1 MTTETTETTET
12 RETRETTDAA
22 EAAGTAEATDATDT
36 AEATGKAE
44 APETPGPPRRSR
56 QARQPRQA
64 RSRARVEAILAA
76 ADRILAG
83 EGYEALTMR
92 RIAEESGAPVGS
104 IYQFYAD
111 KGAVVDALG
120 RRYLEAFERTID
132 ELVERALAD
141 ELPDLVGTMVDVYAG
156 LFRSQPG
163 GMTLWAGRHLS
174 PELARADEASNAL
187 VADGLRR
194 IVEHLTG
201 GPGGERARRATR
213 MVVWAAN
220 AVLHEV
226 CKGEGEPD
234 PETVAELKRMLDLYW
249 ADLRARLAETARP

>member
-1 MTTETTETTET
+1 MT
-12 RETRETTDAA
+12 
-22 EAAGTAEATDATDT
+22 EAT
-36 AEATGKAE
+36 E
-44 APETPGPPRRSR
+44 PGARPRVR
-56 QARQPRQA
+56 RQPQQA
-64 RSRARVEAILAA
+64 RSRARVEAILGA
-76 ADRILAG
+76 ADRILSQ

-92 RIAEESGAPVGS
+92 RVAEDAGVPVGS
-104 IYQFYAD
+104 IYQFYPD

-120 RRYLEAFERTID
+120 RRYLEAFEAAID
-132 ELVERALAD
+132 ELVERAVAG
-141 ELPDLVGTMVDVYAG
+141 ELTDLVGTMVDVYSE

-163 GMTLWAGRHLS
+163 GMALWAGRHLS

-187 VADGLRR
+187 IAEGLRR

-226 CKGEGEPD
+226 FKGGGEPD
-234 PETVAELKRMLDLYW
+234 LETVDELKRMLEGYW
-249 ADLRARLAETARP
+249 EDLRDRLTAAQG

>member
-1 MTTETTETTET
+1 MT
-12 RETRETTDAA
+12 
-22 EAAGTAEATDATDT
+22 EASRPQQASR
-36 AEATGKAE
+36 
-44 APETPGPPRRSR
+44 PRLR
-56 QARQPRQA
+56 RQPQQA

-76 ADRILAG
+76 ADRILSQ

-104 IYQFYAD
+104 IYQFYPD

-120 RRYLEAFERTID
+120 ERYLGAFKAAID
-132 ELVERALAD
+132 DLVERALAG
-141 ELPDLVGTMVDVYAG
+141 ELTDLVGTMVDVYAE

-163 GMTLWAGRHLS
+163 GMAVWAGRHLS
-174 PELARADEASNAL
+174 PELARADEASNTL
-187 VADGLRR
+187 ISEGLQR

-201 GPGGERARRATR
+201 GPGGELAHRATR

-226 CKGEGEPD
+226 FKGTGTPD
-234 PETVAELKRMLDLYW
+234 QETVDELKRMLNAYW
-249 ADLRARLAETARP
+249 VDLRDRLMTSAG